1 MRNCHEATD
10 RTDTMPATLTLFVT
24 LIVSVVFT
32 SSDIVSVT
40 VTLYVKLIL
49 PRTQSGSEV
58 DVIVFMYLRH

>member
-1 MRNCHEATD
+1 
-10 RTDTMPATLTLFVT
+10 MPATLTLFVT